1 LEVFRG
7 VAIARFTLRL
17 LAMAPALA
25 AAPGRAVEA
34 PGRYS
39 REAIDAKDYRGIS
52 LRVLSLEE
60 PILGEPVERHA
71 REFAALTGARVDVTH
86 VQFRELYQEV
96 NLGLKKRKYDVVCYG
111 SMWIADLQQYLAPIP
126 QGMLE
131 SAQYRDVLPHYQRI
145 AKWGD
150 VPYQVPVDG
159 DRHSLQYRR
168 DLLENPAFRAEYR
181 ARTGRELAVP
191 TTWKELNEIARF
203 FQGRTLPDGK
213 RIWGLTEVTVS
224 DALLG
229 NQFIKRAAPYAKHP
243 GVDGGFYFDLE
254 TMEPLVNTPGWVEA
268 LQDFVDAQDLYPPG
282 GTNFSFFDVIKSF
295 GRGDAVFSDSWDDP
309 FVQAMERDSPLRNKV
324 AVALSPGSRRAWNRR
339 AGRWD
344 EFPEANRVPYI
355 AYGWTC
361 AVARDTPHQAA
372 SFDFLGF
379 FSNPEN
385 HAADLAVGRFGINP
399 FRRSDLDVGFWT
411 TRAGWD
417 EVAARSYV
425 ETLSA
430 QARARHRV
438 LDLRIHLGQ
447 QYVQALAV
455 GVYRALTRRE
465 SPQAALDKVAERWRE
480 LTRRVG
486 VEKQRE
492 AYRPLVR
499 FEDGQ
504 P

>member
-1 LEVFRG
+1 VGRAPTIPAC
-7 VAIARFTLRL
+7 AI
-17 LAMAPALA
+17 LAVGLA
-25 AAPGRAVEA
+25 AGIGAPRSARAAEV
-34 PGRYS
+34 PGPYS
-39 REAIDAKDYRGIS
+39 REAIDAKDYRGIT
-52 LRVLSLEE
+52 LRVLSLEK
-60 PILGEPVERHA
+60 PVLGEPVARHA
-71 REFAALTGARVDVTH
+71 AEFAALTGAKVEVTH
-86 VQFRELYQEV
+86 VQFRELYQEA
-96 NLGLKKRKYDVVCYG
+96 NLGLKKKKYDLACYG
-111 SMWIADLQQYLAPIP
+111 SMWIADLQPYLAPIP
-126 QGMLE
+126 QSMLD
-131 SAQYRDVLPHYQRI
+131 SAQYRDVMPHYKRI
-145 AKWGD
+145 AMWGD
-150 VPYQVPVDG
+150 VPYQVPIDG

-168 DLLENPAFRAEYR
+168 DLLEDPAFRAEYR
-181 ARTGRELAVP
+181 RRTGRTLAVP

-203 FQGRTLPDGK
+203 FQGRTLADGK
-213 RIWGLTEVTVS
+213 KVWGITEVTVS

-243 GVDGGFYFDLE
+243 DVGGGFYFDLD

-282 GTNFSFFDVIKSF
+282 GNTFSFFDVISTF

-309 FVQAMERDSPLRNKV
+309 FVQAMEPGSSLRSKV
-324 AVALSPGSRRAWNRR
+324 AVALSPGSHRVWNRK

-344 EFPEANRVPYI
+344 DFPEANRVPYI

-361 AVARDTPHQAA
+361 AVSRDALHPDA
-372 SFDFLGF
+372 SFDFLGY

-399 FRRSDLDVGFWT
+399 FRGSDLDVAFWT

-417 EVAARSYV
+417 EVASRSYV

-430 QARARHRV
+430 QARARNRI

-447 QYVQALAV
+447 QYVEALAV

-486 VEKQRE
+486 VERQRE